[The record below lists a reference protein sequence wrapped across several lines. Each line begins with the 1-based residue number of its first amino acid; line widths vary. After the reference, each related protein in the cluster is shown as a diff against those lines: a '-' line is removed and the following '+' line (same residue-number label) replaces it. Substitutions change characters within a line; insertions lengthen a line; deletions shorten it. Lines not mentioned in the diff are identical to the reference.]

1 MEIIHFNNNQTYD
14 LGSLVV
20 ALGEFDG
27 LHVAHQALIQK
38 TIDLSKSIGAKSAVL
53 TFDPHPDFILK
64 RRSYLGYLTPLNVKI
79 QILEE
84 LGVDYLIIVPF
95 TLELSQLSPAE
106 FENQILRHLEIVHLI
121 VGFDFRYG
129 FKGAGNAASLARN
142 YSLTVIERINFENQ
156 KIGSNAVRDLLLEG
170 RMEEAAKML
179 GRYYNITGVV
189 EKGNQVGQRLGFRTA
204 NITLS
209 EEYQL
214 LKKGVYGV
222 YVTLNGK
229 KYLGVCNIGNNPTL
243 NFVKRPRLEVHI
255 LDFNSMIYD
264 QVLSVDF
271 VVFLREEIQFDS
283 VEALVAQIRQDIEN
297 TIQLLGEQS

>member
-1 MEIIHFNNNQTYD
+1 MEIIRFNNNQTYD
-14 LGSLVV
+14 LGPLVV

-79 QILEE
+79 QILEN

-95 TLELSQLSPAE
+95 TRELSQLSPAE
-106 FENQILRHLEIVHLI
+106 FENQILKHLEIVHLI

-129 FKGAGNAASLARN
+129 FKGVGNAASLAKN

-189 EKGNQVGQRLGFRTA
+189 ERGNQVGRRIGFRTA

-283 VEALVAQIRQDIEN
+283 VEALVAQIRHDIEN
-297 TIQLLGEQS
+297 TIQLLGEQT

>member
-1 MEIIHFNNNQTYD
+1 MEIIRFENYQTYA

-27 LHVAHQALIQK
+27 LHVAHRALIQK
-38 TIDLSKSIGAKSAVL
+38 TIDLSRSIGAKSAVL

-84 LGVDYLIIVPF
+84 MGVDYLIIVPF

-106 FENQILRHLEIVHLI
+106 FENQILKRFEIVHLI

-129 FKGAGNAASLARN
+129 FKGAGNAASLSKN
-142 YSLTVIERINFENQ
+142 YSITVIERINFEDQ

-170 RMEEAAKML
+170 RMEEATKML

-189 EKGNQVGQRLGFRTA
+189 EKGNQVGRRIGFRTA

-243 NFVKRPRLEVHI
+243 NYIKRPRLEVHI
-255 LDFNSMIYD
+255 LDFNSTIYD

-271 VVFLREEIQFDS
+271 VVFLREEIHFDT

-297 TIQLLGEQS
+297 TIQLLGEQT

>member
-1 MEIIHFNNNQTYD
+1 MEIIRFENNQTYA
-14 LGSLVV
+14 LGALVV

-53 TFDPHPDFILK
+53 TFDPHPDFILR

-95 TLELSQLSPAE
+95 TLELSKQSPTE
-106 FENQILRHLEIVHLI
+106 FENQILKQFEIVHLI

-129 FKGAGNAASLARN
+129 FKGAGNAASLAKN
-142 YSLTVIERINFENQ
+142 YSITIIERINFENQ

-170 RMEEAAKML
+170 RMEEATKML

-189 EKGNQVGQRLGFRTA
+189 EKGNQVGRRIGFRTA

-243 NFVKRPRLEVHI
+243 NYIKRPRLEVHI

-271 VVFLREEIQFDS
+271 VVYLREEIHFDT
-283 VEALVAQIRQDIEN
+283 VEALITQIHQDIEN
-297 TIQLLGEQS
+297 TIQLLGEQT

>member
-1 MEIIHFNNNQTYD
+1 MEIIHFSSDHTFD
-14 LGSLVV
+14 LGPLVV

-79 QILEE
+79 QILEN

-129 FKGAGNAASLARN
+129 FKGAGNAALLAKN

-156 KIGSNAVRDLLLEG
+156 KVGSNAVRDLLLEG

-189 EKGNQVGQRLGFRTA
+189 ERGNQVGRRIGFRTA

-283 VEALVAQIRQDIEN
+283 VEALVAQIRHDIEN
-297 TIQLLGEQS
+297 TIQLLGEQT

>member
-1 MEIIHFNNNQTYD
+1 
-14 LGSLVV
+14 
-20 ALGEFDG
+20 
-27 LHVAHQALIQK
+27 
-38 TIDLSKSIGAKSAVL
+38 
-53 TFDPHPDFILK
+53 
-64 RRSYLGYLTPLNVKI
+64 
-79 QILEE
+79 
-84 LGVDYLIIVPF
+84 
-95 TLELSQLSPAE
+95 
-106 FENQILRHLEIVHLI
+106 
-121 VGFDFRYG
+121 
-129 FKGAGNAASLARN
+129 
-142 YSLTVIERINFENQ
+142 
-156 KIGSNAVRDLLLEG
+156 
-170 RMEEAAKML
+170 MEEAAKML